1 MQRSSL
7 RLLLAPFLALGL
19 GWTQGNAV
27 RELPLPAEAPAD
39 VHEAP
44 VFEPVTAEE
53 LWSHPGRHAGKRVL
67 VTLGVHSEVESW
79 NPFVTRFGP
88 GQFRCVRG
96 WSDEQRPWLKSE
108 YEHPRL
114 RVFARRGS
122 AAEWALEG
130 AERYQR
136 FELSC
141 VVRAVFGDVPW
152 LEVVGAKPLLRKLGD
167 GTVLHASRGLDLM
180 NKELWEAA
188 RLELQRA
195 TAGALPEGSRKELEA
210 LIARCIEQRDAPR
223 LPLYERR

>member
-1 MQRSSL
+1 MKHSTL
-7 RLLLAPFLALGL
+7 RFLLAPFLALGL
-19 GWTQGNAV
+19 GWSQSEAPQ
-27 RELPLPAEAPAD
+27 LPLPAEGPTDATAAP
-39 VHEAP
+39 E
-44 VFEPVTAEE
+44 FELVAAGE
-53 LWSHPGRHAGKRVL
+53 LWSHPGRYAGKHVRV
-67 VTLGVHSEVESW
+67 TIGVHSEVESW

-88 GQFRCVRG
+88 GQFRCLRG
-96 WSDEQRPWLKSE
+96 WSDEQQPWLRE
-108 YEHPRL
+108 EFEHPRL

-122 AAEWALEG
+122 AAEWALDG

-141 VVRAVFGDVPW
+141 IVRAVFGDVPW

-167 GTVLHASRGLDLM
+167 GSVLHASRGLDLM

-195 TAGALPEGSRKELEA
+195 TAGALPEASRDALEA
-210 LIARCIEQRDAPR
+210 LIERCIEKRDAPR